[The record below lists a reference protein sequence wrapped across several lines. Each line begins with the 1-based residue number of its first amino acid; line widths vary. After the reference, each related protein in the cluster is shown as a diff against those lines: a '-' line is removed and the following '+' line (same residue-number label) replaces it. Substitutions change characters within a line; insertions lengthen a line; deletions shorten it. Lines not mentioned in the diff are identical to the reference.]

1 MTWLNT
7 DIKDLFFE
15 DTSVG
20 RLKKK
25 IWEASDE
32 EITQILNDYEIPSPS
47 ELGKPGTY
55 IQNTI
60 RKEVVENR
68 KKNDILFL
76 PIGCTELGNCLSET
90 TFGAGAGTS
99 TTQSAS

>member
-7 DIKDLFFE
+7 EIKDLFFE

-32 EITQILNDYEIPSPS
+32 EITRILDDYTRRSS
-47 ELGKPGTY
+47 DLSKALLLC
-55 IQNTI
+55 
-60 RKEVVENR
+60 VHV
-68 KKNDILFL
+68 LL
-76 PIGCTELGNCLSET
+76 PET
-90 TFGAGAGTS
+90 TSVFSRFPPHLIAELN
-99 TTQSAS
+99 